1 MLKVAALESLSL
13 KVVLTD
19 VTNLLAS
26 VSTTL
31 FVNSQ
36 VTKTSLISAVY
47 PRVSK
52 ADLSTFKVSV
62 PSDTGLH
69 TSSKRMEVKS
79 LLSSSIT
86 AQSTTQ
92 TVSTL
97 KPQKTL

>member
-1 MLKVAALESLSL
+1 L
-13 KVVLTD
+13 
-19 VTNLLAS
+19 
-26 VSTTL
+26 
-31 FVNSQ
+31 
-36 VTKTSLISAVY
+36 
-47 PRVSK
+47 
-52 ADLSTFKVSV
+52 V

-92 TVSTL
+92 TVSTS